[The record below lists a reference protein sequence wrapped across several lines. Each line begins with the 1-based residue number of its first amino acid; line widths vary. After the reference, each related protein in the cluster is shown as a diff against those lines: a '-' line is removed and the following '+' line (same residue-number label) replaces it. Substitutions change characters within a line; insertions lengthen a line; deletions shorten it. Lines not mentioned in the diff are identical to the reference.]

1 MTVRTVVIPAA
12 GLGTRFLPATKA
24 VPKELLPIMDVP
36 ALQHVLDEAV
46 GAGCEHVVVVSH
58 PTKTPVERYLRPDAD
73 IDRLLRKAGRD
84 EMADHLARLGR
95 DVRVSIVYQHEPLG
109 LGHAV
114 GCARP
119 EVTDD
124 VFAVLLPDELM
135 SSSSLLLEMSAVN
148 VRHGGSV
155 VALKEVP
162 RERVSSYGVIDP
174 AGAVDVDGVVAIR
187 TMVEKP
193 PVDQAPSNLIV
204 IGRYLLTADIFDD
217 IDALTP
223 GSAGELQ
230 LTDAL
235 RAQALRQPF
244 HGVLS
249 TVGRH
254 DTGTPIGW
262 LEAVIDSALGDPR
275 YADQARALLDSRR
288 NAAG

>member
-36 ALQHVLDEAV
+36 ALQYVLDEAI

-58 PTKTPVERYLRPDAD
+58 PTKTPVERYLRPDAE

-84 EMADHLARLGR
+84 EMADHLAHLGR

-119 EVTDD
+119 EVSDD

-135 SSSSLLLEMSAVN
+135 SSSSLLLQMCAINS
-148 VRHGGSV
+148 RHGGSV

-162 RERVSSYGVIDP
+162 RDRVSSYGVIDP
-174 AGAVDVDGVVAIR
+174 AGPVGADGVVAIR

-217 IDALTP
+217 IDSLTP

-235 RAQALRQPF
+235 RTQAQRQPF
-244 HGVLS
+244 HGLLS

-262 LEAVIDSALGDPR
+262 LEAVIDSALADPR

-288 NAAG
+288 NSAG